1 MAPFGILAI
10 QAGNGGQGID
20 EKSVTVHKS
29 VQSCFITDGSI
40 GSWVFLKICCSSS
53 ISGSISGNFG
63 DLSQLKF
70 NLAYVKHYYI
80 YIYSNFEPIPP
91 VDLHWFFE
99 ISI

>member
-53 ISGSISGNFG
+53 ISGSISGNLG
-63 DLSQLKF
+63 DFSQLKF
-70 NLAYVKHYYI
+70 NLTFVKHY
-80 YIYSNFEPIPP
+80 
-91 VDLHWFFE
+91 
-99 ISI
+99 